1 MILTE
6 LMALLGAIKKMM
18 RMPDLG
24 PVSGAAIVR
33 SEGLLY
39 VAGRVGVYDPSLHA
53 GSQWYIDC
61 IIDGNFECLPEWF
74 AHLTPRVFQ
83 ATLLLSKLDLDDFVI
98 SGGVESSVNIQCMIS

>member
-24 PVSGAAIVR
+24 PVSGAAIAR

-39 VAGRVGVYDPSLHA
+39 VAGRVGVYDPGLHA
-53 GSQWYIDC
+53 GSW
-61 IIDGNFECLPEWF
+61 W
-74 AHLTPRVFQ
+74 
-83 ATLLLSKLDLDDFVI
+83 
-98 SGGVESSVNIQCMIS
+98 